1 MGLGLFRCFD
11 GAAIASSKDLAVK
24 FVSFPRWTP
33 VAARIIQIVSI
44 FVLRSDGN
52 DGLGGRWRPSEKI
65 IHFPTDITSSAFVLH
80 IIRLA
85 ITSAVDCRKFHRS
98 ITCRSAAR
106 GTKVTRP
113 RRIRRMRRLIKFEI
127 RRGSSS
133 VHSNCTP
140 MDRASSQLS
149 IDTRFAQPRRSAEPE
164 LRRQRCHWKF
174 NSIKIKLKL
183 TAASSWI
190 HLPRYHVPP
199 SSSRHCNE

>member
-65 IHFPTDITSSAFVLH
+65 IHFPADITSSAFVLH

-85 ITSAVDCRKFHRS
+85 ITSAVD
-98 ITCRSAAR
+98 
-106 GTKVTRP
+106 
-113 RRIRRMRRLIKFEI
+113 
-127 RRGSSS
+127 
-133 VHSNCTP
+133 
-140 MDRASSQLS
+140 
-149 IDTRFAQPRRSAEPE
+149 
-164 LRRQRCHWKF
+164 W
-174 NSIKIKLKL
+174 
-183 TAASSWI
+183 
-190 HLPRYHVPP
+190 
-199 SSSRHCNE
+199 